1 MKRSL
6 VNASSMKRPLA
17 AAPFL
22 ILVLL
27 VSTSTM
33 LAQQA
38 TLFPFL
44 RGALSARSAGLG
56 GSTVAMKEDVATT
69 PINPSTLTT
78 VPGRT
83 VSATFIKHVLDI
95 NAGMAIYAD
104 HWDSVGSY
112 AATITYMNYGSFDR
126 TDAAG
131 ARLGTLGAAD
141 IVFALSFAR
150 EIDTLI
156 SWGVTLKYMNS
167 TIDDL
172 AASAIAL
179 DAGVLVQIPKSR
191 LNIGLAILNLGTQLA
206 TYDGITDRLPL
217 DVRLG
222 VNHRLRGLPLM
233 VNASLNHL
241 ADDVESFTDRF
252 LNFSVGGEFYVGKYV
267 QLRVGYDNSTRN
279 QSGVNVSTQ
288 LTGVSGGIGVNLTSI
303 DVDYALS
310 TLGSSALLHRMSV
323 AVAL

>member
-1 MKRSL
+1 MQ
-6 VNASSMKRPLA
+6 SSTRLFR
-17 AAPFL
+17 PFL
-22 ILVLL
+22 APYLIACCVLCA
-27 VSTSTM
+27 STAV
-33 LAQQA
+33 AQQA

-56 GSTVAMKEDVATT
+56 GSTVAMKEDAATT
-69 PINPSTLTT
+69 PLNPAALTT
-78 VPGRT
+78 VPART

-104 HWDSVGSY
+104 HWDSVGSF
-112 AATITYMNYGSFDR
+112 AATITYMNYGSFER
-126 TDAAG
+126 TDAVG

-141 IVFALSFAR
+141 IVVGVSFAR

-167 TIDDL
+167 TLDDL
-172 AASAIAL
+172 ASSAIAV
-179 DAGVLVQIPKSR
+179 DAGVLFQIPQARTNVALS
-191 LNIGLAILNLGTQLA
+191 ILNVGTQLS
-206 TYDGITDRLPL
+206 TYDGIKDRLPI

-241 ADDVESFTDRF
+241 ADDVESFGSRF
-252 LNFSVGGEFYVGKYV
+252 LNFSLGGEIYVGKYV

-279 QSGVNVSTQ
+279 LSGVNVSTQ
-288 LTGVSGGIGVNLTSI
+288 LTGVSGGIGVNLTTI

-310 TLGSSALLHRMSV
+310 TLGSSALLHRVSV
-323 AVAL
+323 AVVL